1 MVLKR
6 IQRLAVILIA
16 IFSLSGCSA
25 PLSLLTYDTEDCG
38 SRFFNGNGNKKDVSV
53 IFFDNENKVDE
64 NGSDYCGPNRKKN
77 RKTNTIGSS
86 DCYRIKS
93 GDTELLVDGGYR
105 LDIHASSHIN
115 SDYDFCDIDGVMK
128 ETQEKILKKMPSF
141 VSDDGVLDY
150 RIVTHAD
157 FDHIASLVVAG
168 GYLMLFQAKKQH
180 KKEEK
185 LLATRTKRNLRKPSK
200 RKSSNK

>member
-1 MVLKR
+1 MVLKK
-6 IQRLAVILIA
+6 IQRFAVILIA

-64 NGSDYCGPNRKKN
+64 NGSDYCGPDRKKN

-93 GDTELLVDGGYR
+93 GDTELLVDVWWW
-105 LDIHASSHIN
+105 S
-115 SDYDFCDIDGVMK
+115 K
-128 ETQEKILKKMPSF
+128 EPL
-141 VSDDGVLDY
+141 
-150 RIVTHAD
+150 
-157 FDHIASLVVAG
+157 
-168 GYLMLFQAKKQH
+168 
-180 KKEEK
+180 
-185 LLATRTKRNLRKPSK
+185 
-200 RKSSNK
+200 

>member
-64 NGSDYCGPNRKKN
+64 NGSDYCGPDRKKN

-93 GDTELLVDGGYR
+93 GDTELLVDGGYPLKRTAYVNKRTELIDSR
-105 LDIHASSHIN
+105 LEAET
-115 SDYDFCDIDGVMK
+115 K
-128 ETQEKILKKMPSF
+128 EKLLYKLTSF

-168 GYLMLFQAKKQH
+168 GYLTL
-180 KKEEK
+180 
-185 LLATRTKRNLRKPSK
+185 S
-200 RKSSNK
+200 

>member
-53 IFFDNENKVDE
+53 IFFDNDNKVTGD
-64 NGSDYCGPNRKKN
+64 GSQFEGPNRENYKDMN
-77 RKTNTIGSS
+77 FLESS

-93 GDTELLVDGGYR
+93 GDTELLVDGGYPLKRAAYVNKRTELIDSR
-105 LDIHASSHIN
+105 LEAET
-115 SDYDFCDIDGVMK
+115 K
-128 ETQEKILKKMPSF
+128 EKLLYKLTSF

-168 GYLMLFQAKKQH
+168 GYLTL
-180 KKEEK
+180 
-185 LLATRTKRNLRKPSK
+185 S
-200 RKSSNK
+200 